1 MLHRGCVPPTDLG
14 SAEHYRVKA
23 QNYRASAAIETDRN
37 RGEVFELLAATFERL
52 AAAYERI
59 KSSGG

>member
-1 MLHRGCVPPTDLG
+1 VPATDLG

-23 QNYRASAAIETDRN
+23 RNYRASAAIEMDRN

>member
-1 MLHRGCVPPTDLG
+1 VPATDLG

-23 QNYRASAAIETDRN
+23 RNYRASAAIEMDRN
-37 RGEVFELLAATFERL
+37 QGEVFELLAATFERL